1 MKHTIARILMAG
13 GVAGGTLVAGN
24 AAAIDW
30 NVTGFVRQGI
40 AVSLGGENY
49 NNTWGNKWNG
59 RVNENMTY
67 NGSQAASFIDAPG
80 QINDP
85 SQPAVPFGTGAGYTG
100 QFNSQAPTTLYQRR
114 DENGNVTNTGGLF
127 VNAPTVDISTG
138 GAMPV
143 VGYTGYGSAS
153 PFVDGD
159 VLGLSAGTFTNQAYD
174 CHGAYFQAVAG
185 TNAGAYGGLLGRN
198 LQGADQRIAQPNALQ
213 GFAGACDPA
222 TNPYLGGGALNAA
235 DDTNFNLFSTRI
247 EVDVQAKIN
256 DQFSAYMK
264 IRGYADATSNFMD
277 ADMGDNYGQAD
288 YYGNRRA
295 TRLEYNWNDVIVDIP
310 HFYLDWNKGPLWI
323 RAGNQVIAWGE
334 AYFFRTMDVAN
345 GLDLRRHLTLGPGA
359 EEYQDQRIASPGI
372 RVSYTFNNGWEI
384 DAFAQLF
391 QPTVLPGQNTPYN
404 VIPMSGARFDDSM
417 GQDDAENAINYGF
430 KLNMPLTEAF
440 TGMVAYVNRRN
451 PDGVFQSADAPREHA
466 GLPNTFCGSVQSDTF
481 NALANFGFLGPDIQG
496 RVFGAGAPVGLA
508 EANAILANP
517 ATSPLGYDARMPT
530 PTPNKSSPTSY
541 NGCGSAFAPDPRGS
555 PSQQYWT
562 AIQKGR
568 LDNFDYLASVIDDFA
583 VTKWATRDIYGFGE
597 ERNFVDTMRTVEG
610 FRANFGPFIQ
620 WVGREF
626 KRENI
631 FMVGG
636 NYLVTS
642 DNEWLDQLIIRG
654 EVSWTPNKR
663 LTNDLRFDYTE
674 VDDVVSS
681 LIFEKYQRLSASFPA
696 TYMVAQWMHR
706 TSTDLFGRDLDN
718 NDVPDVSTF
727 IDPVT
732 GNFTAAA
739 FDPEAMRPRGT
750 DNANYVVFAFQQ
762 PFPNLI
768 WRFDFAVLVDVAGGY
783 LLQPGVRYRPS
794 AKWQWD
800 FYSTIIESPGGQ
812 NDTITETLDWAD
824 EFFVRLTYFF

>member
-30 NVTGFVRQGI
+30 NVTGFVRQEI
-40 AVSLGGENY
+40 AVSLGGENP
-49 NNTWGNKWNG
+49 NNTWGNPWNG
-59 RVNENMTY
+59 RINQMITSPAYGDGSNALAATSTY
-67 NGSQAASFIDAPG
+67 
-80 QINDP
+80 
-85 SQPAVPFGTGAGYTG
+85 V
-100 QFNSQAPTTLYQRR
+100 
-114 DENGNVTNTGGLF
+114 DENGHVGGAFQELF
-127 VNAPTVDISTG
+127 GFANGGAGAGGGNWTLPGGANPYPGLTAAPTGDVAPAG
-138 GAMPV
+138 EWVGLGAGANTSVPIDCHNSLNRAIHNNLP
-143 VGYTGYGSAS
+143 GYG
-153 PFVDGD
+153 PR
-159 VLGLSAGTFTNQAYD
+159 T
-174 CHGAYFQAVAG
+174 
-185 TNAGAYGGLLGRN
+185 
-198 LQGADQRIAQPNALQ
+198 LQGAAPGNTFPIA
-213 GFAGACDPA
+213 FADTSITCDPA
-222 TNPYLGGGALNAA
+222 SIASLNPA
-235 DDTNFNLFSTRI
+235 DNTNFNLFASRLEI
-247 EVDVQAKIN
+247 DIQAKFN
-256 DQFSAYMK
+256 DEFSAYMK
-264 IRGYADATSNFMD
+264 FRGYFDAARNFQD
-277 ADMGDNYGQAD
+277 GDMGDNYGQAS

-310 HFYLDWNKGPLWI
+310 HFYLDWNRGPLWI
-323 RAGNQVIAWGE
+323 RVGNQVIAWGE

-372 RVSYTFNNGWEI
+372 RVSYTFDNGWEV
-384 DAFAQLF
+384 DAFAQMF

-404 VIPMSGARFDDSM
+404 VIGMSGARFDDRL
-417 GQDDAENAINYGF
+417 GQEDAENSINYGF

-440 TGMVAYVNRRN
+440 TAMVAWVNRRN
-451 PDGVFQSADAPREHA
+451 PDGVFHNADAPTFWAGQVNTGCANAHSDTLNLA
-466 GLPNTFCGSVQSDTF
+466 GLVTG
-481 NALANFGFLGPDIQG
+481 NAGGT
-496 RVFGAGAPVGLA
+496 VAGVNNSLVA
-508 EANAILANP
+508 
-517 ATSPLGYDARMPT
+517 LGYNPMPT
-530 PTPNKSSPTSY
+530 LDTRARNMA
-541 NGCGSAFAPDPRGS
+541 NGCGAFFAPDPYGT
-555 PSQQYWT
+555 PSQQYWQ
-562 AIQKGR
+562 AIQNAR
-568 LDNFDYLASVIDDFA
+568 LDNRDYLPNVIDQGPASQWA
-583 VTKWATRDIYGFGE
+583 VRDMFGFGQ
-597 ERNFVDTMRTVEG
+597 ERTFADTYRTVEG
-610 FRANFGPFIQ
+610 FRAAFGPYIQ
-620 WVGREF
+620 WVGRQF
-626 KRENI
+626 KRENV

-663 LTNDLRFDYTE
+663 LTNDLTYQFTE

-681 LIFEKYQRLSASFPA
+681 LIFEKYQRLSANFPA

-718 NDVPDVSTF
+718 NDAPGISTF

-739 FDPEAMRPRGT
+739 FDPDAMAPKGT

-783 LLQPGVRYRPS
+783 LIQPGVRYRPS